1 MLIDKK
7 QFSLQHHNHMKNKQ
21 IHLYLAKCNNDKR
34 LFLEFHR
41 DNNLEKII
49 RNIPGIKWSAIHQS
63 WHIAYN
69 LETLKQLEVRFRDV
83 AGLNFKTNNAK
94 IKMNIKSVRKTESEP
109 KNSEFKKPDIN
120 EFSGA
125 NDDNE
130 LDFGFNAIAKS
141 IDKFEIYLK
150 HKRYS
155 ESTMRIYCEAV
166 KRFLFFVN
174 LPVDEIDNDDLITF
188 NNYLRA
194 NGYSYSFQNQVASGL
209 KLFFDRIHEKKF
221 DPIKIE
227 RPRRENKL
235 PNVLSKDEI
244 QHLLAAP
251 VNIKHRTML
260 ILLYACGL
268 RRSELLNLQPGDI
281 DSKRGLVII
290 RQGKGRKDRI
300 VPLPV
305 KVLEMLRTYY
315 RACRPVKWLFEGQVK
330 ASQYSPTSLAKVLKN
345 SANKAG
351 IKKPVTLHWL
361 RHSYATH
368 LLEQGTDLRII
379 QELLGHKSSKTTEI
393 YTHVSTKNIQQIK
406 SPFDDIDI

>member
-1 MLIDKK
+1 
-7 QFSLQHHNHMKNKQ
+7 MKNRD
-21 IHLYLAKCNNDKR
+21 IYLYVAKFNNDKR
-34 LFLEFHR
+34 LFLEFHM
-41 DNNLEKII
+41 DNDLEKII
-49 RNIPGIKWSAIHQS
+49 RNIPGIRWSAIHQS
-63 WHIAYN
+63 WHVAYN
-69 LETLKQLEVRFRDV
+69 LKTLKYIEYRLRDV

-94 IKMNIKSVRKTESEP
+94 IRMNIKSVWES
-109 KNSEFKKPDIN
+109 KSEALNP

-125 NDDNE
+125 YNDKESDI
-130 LDFGFNAIAKS
+130 DFHAIS
-141 IDKFEIYLK
+141 ENIDKFETYLK

-166 KRFLFFVN
+166 KRFLLFIN
-174 LPVDEIDNDDLITF
+174 LPVKEICNGDLITF
-188 NNYLRA
+188 NNYLRTK
-194 NGYSYSFQNQVASGL
+194 GYSSSFQNQVASGL
-209 KLFFDRIHEKKF
+209 KLFFDRIHDTKF

-227 RPRRENKL
+227 RPRRESKL

-244 QHLLAAP
+244 QQLLSAP

-268 RRSELLNLQPGDI
+268 RRSELLTLQPGDI
-281 DSKRGLVII
+281 DSKRGLIII

-300 VPLPV
+300 VPIPV
-305 KVLEMLRTYY
+305 KIIEMLRTYY
-315 RACRPVKWLFEGQVK
+315 RACRPAKWLFEGRVK
-330 ASQYSPTSLAKVLKN
+330 ANQYSPTSLAKVLKY
-345 SANKAG
+345 SVERAG

-406 SPFDDIDI
+406 SPFDDINI